1 MFFARQGP
9 PHKNRPCRKWSIIS
23 NERESAM
30 KREKEKLSKGA
41 ASGMVALVFLV
52 LGFQL
57 AIFVVKVVERPP
69 RAEDAR
75 SEPGMTEKSAAG
87 MTERSAVDMA
97 GGSSSG
103 MTERSAPGVG
113 PELGWT
119 AGSELGRT
127 EQPGVAGKSGSGSD
141 GDADLLGQ
149 SKSEVD
155 GDADLSGR
163 SKLGGYARPAGG
175 TRASGVKKPGR
186 TWPSDAKKPGRTYE
200 SFAFDPN
207 TVSVADLQRL
217 GLSERQAE
225 SIENYRSKGGRFRS
239 KEDFR
244 KMYVVSDTLFARLEA
259 YIDIPKLEL
268 NRADSAALVA
278 LRGIGPYYARKI
290 LNYRERLGGFV
301 DAAQLLEIDG
311 LDADRLAGFSEDVTV
326 DAKKI
331 RKIDLWHASDTV
343 LARHPYIGAKGA
355 RSVLRYRQLYDSARW
370 TLPDLAKERALPPEN
385 IEKLKKYIEIQ

>member
-1 MFFARQGP
+1 M
-9 PHKNRPCRKWSIIS
+9 RK
-23 NERESAM
+23 
-30 KREKEKLSKGA
+30 EKEKLSKGA

-57 AIFVVKVVERPP
+57 AIFVVKVVQRPP

-155 GDADLSGR
+155 GDADLLGQSKSEVEGDADLSGR
-163 SKLGGYARPAGG
+163 SKLGGYRRPAGG

-186 TWPSDAKKPGRTYE
+186 TWPSDARKPGRTYE

-239 KEDFR
+239 KADFR

-259 YIDIPKLEL
+259 YIEIPKLEL
-268 NRADSAALVA
+268 NTADSAALVA

-290 LNYRERLGGFV
+290 LDYRERLGGFV

>member
-1 MFFARQGP
+1 
-9 PHKNRPCRKWSIIS
+9 
-23 NERESAM
+23 M

-87 MTERSAVDMA
+87 KTERSAVDMA

-103 MTERSAPGVG
+103 MTERSAPGFG

-127 EQPGVAGKSGSGSD
+127 EEPGVAGKSGSGSD

-155 GDADLSGR
+155 GDAYLSGR

-186 TWPSDAKKPGRTYE
+186 TWPSDARKPGRTYE

-290 LNYRERLGGFV
+290 LDYRERLGGFV
-301 DAAQLLEIDG
+301 DAAQLLEIEG
-311 LDADRLAGFSEDVTV
+311 IDADRLAGFSEDVTV

-370 TLPDLAKERALPPEN
+370 TLPDLAKERALLPEN

>member
-1 MFFARQGP
+1 M
-9 PHKNRPCRKWSIIS
+9 RK
-23 NERESAM
+23 
-30 KREKEKLSKGA
+30 EKEKLSKGA

-75 SEPGMTEKSAAG
+75 SEPGL
-87 MTERSAVDMA
+87 TERS
-97 GGSSSG
+97 
-103 MTERSAPGVG
+103 
-113 PELGWT
+113 
-119 AGSELGRT
+119 
-127 EQPGVAGKSGSGSD
+127 QPGVAGKSGSGSV
-141 GDADLLGQ
+141 GDAGLPGG
-149 SKSEVD
+149 SKSDVT

-163 SKLGGYARPAGG
+163 SKLGGYRRPAGG
-175 TRASGVKKPGR
+175 TRTSGAKKPGR
-186 TWPSDAKKPGRTYE
+186 TWPSDARKPGRTYE

-290 LNYRERLGGFV
+290 LDYRERLGGFV

>member
-1 MFFARQGP
+1 M
-9 PHKNRPCRKWSIIS
+9 
-23 NERESAM
+23 
-30 KREKEKLSKGA
+30 
-41 ASGMVALVFLV
+41 
-52 LGFQL
+52 
-57 AIFVVKVVERPP
+57 
-69 RAEDAR
+69 
-75 SEPGMTEKSAAG
+75 
-87 MTERSAVDMA
+87 
-97 GGSSSG
+97 
-103 MTERSAPGVG
+103 
-113 PELGWT
+113 
-119 AGSELGRT
+119 
-127 EQPGVAGKSGSGSD
+127 
-141 GDADLLGQ
+141 
-149 SKSEVD
+149 
-155 GDADLSGR
+155 
-163 SKLGGYARPAGG
+163 
-175 TRASGVKKPGR
+175 
-186 TWPSDAKKPGRTYE
+186 
-200 SFAFDPN
+200 
-207 TVSVADLQRL
+207 ADLQRL

-239 KEDFR
+239 KADFR

-259 YIDIPKLEL
+259 YIEIPKLEL
-268 NRADSAALVA
+268 NTADSAALVA

-290 LNYRERLGGFV
+290 LDYRERLGGFV

>member
-1 MFFARQGP
+1 
-9 PHKNRPCRKWSIIS
+9 
-23 NERESAM
+23 M

-69 RAEDAR
+69 RAEDAWSEPGMTER
-75 SEPGMTEKSAAG
+75 SEVVAGVGPGMTEKSAAG

-127 EQPGVAGKSGSGSD
+127 EEPGVAGKSGSDSG
-141 GDADLLGQ
+141 GDAGLLGQ
-149 SKSEVD
+149 SKSGVA
-155 GDADLSGR
+155 GDADLSDR
-163 SKLGGYARPAGG
+163 SKLGGYRRPAGG

-186 TWPSDAKKPGRTYE
+186 TWPSDAKKPGRTYV

-225 SIENYRSKGGRFRS
+225 SIDNYRSKGGRFRS
-239 KEDFR
+239 KADFR

-259 YIDIPKLEL
+259 YIEIPKLEL
-268 NRADSAALVA
+268 NTADSAALVA

-290 LNYRERLGGFV
+290 LDYRERLGGFV
-301 DAAQLLEIDG
+301 DAAQLLEIEG
-311 LDADRLAGFSEDVTV
+311 IDADRLAGFSEDVTV

>member
-1 MFFARQGP
+1 
-9 PHKNRPCRKWSIIS
+9 
-23 NERESAM
+23 M

-69 RAEDAR
+69 RAEDAWSEPGMTER
-75 SEPGMTEKSAAG
+75 SEVVAGVGPGMTEKSAAG

-97 GGSSSG
+97 GGSASG

-127 EQPGVAGKSGSGSD
+127 EEPGVAGKSGSDSG
-141 GDADLLGQ
+141 GDAGLLGQ
-149 SKSEVD
+149 SKSGVA
-155 GDADLSGR
+155 GDADLSDR
-163 SKLGGYARPAGG
+163 SKLGGYRRPAGG

-186 TWPSDAKKPGRTYE
+186 TWPSDARKPGRTYE

-217 GLSERQAE
+217 GLSQRQAE

-239 KEDFR
+239 KADFR

-259 YIDIPKLEL
+259 YIEIPKLEL
-268 NRADSAALVA
+268 NTADSAALVA

-290 LNYRERLGGFV
+290 LDYRERLGGFV

>member
-1 MFFARQGP
+1 
-9 PHKNRPCRKWSIIS
+9 
-23 NERESAM
+23 M

-75 SEPGMTEKSAAG
+75 SEPGMTERSEVVAGVGPGMTEKSAAG
-87 MTERSAVDMA
+87 MTERSAVAMTERSAVDMA

-103 MTERSAPGVG
+103 MTERSAPGFG

-141 GDADLLGQ
+141 GDAGLLGQ
-149 SKSEVD
+149 SKSGVD

-163 SKLGGYARPAGG
+163 SKLGGYRRPAGG
-175 TRASGVKKPGR
+175 TRASGMKKPGR
-186 TWPSDAKKPGRTYE
+186 TWPSDARKPGRTYE

-290 LNYRERLGGFV
+290 LDYRERLGGFV
-301 DAAQLLEIDG
+301 DAAQLLEIEG
-311 LDADRLAGFSEDVTV
+311 IDADRLASFSEDVTV

-370 TLPDLAKERALPPEN
+370 TLPDLAKERALLPEN

>member
-1 MFFARQGP
+1 
-9 PHKNRPCRKWSIIS
+9 
-23 NERESAM
+23 M

-97 GGSSSG
+97 GGSSAG

-113 PELGWT
+113 PELGRM
-119 AGSELGRT
+119 AGTELGRT
-127 EQPGVAGKSGSGSD
+127 AGAGPGMAEESWPGSA
-141 GDADLLGQ
+141 GDADLSGRLKSGSAGDAGSPGG
-149 SKSEVD
+149 SKSDVT

-186 TWPSDAKKPGRTYE
+186 TWPSDAKKPRRTYE

-290 LNYRERLGGFV
+290 LDYRERLGGFV